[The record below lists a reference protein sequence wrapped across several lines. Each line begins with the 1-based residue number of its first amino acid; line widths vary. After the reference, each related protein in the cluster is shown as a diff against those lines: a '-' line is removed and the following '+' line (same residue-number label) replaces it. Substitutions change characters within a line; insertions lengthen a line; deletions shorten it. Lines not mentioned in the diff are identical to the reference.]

1 MIITKQ
7 VFFECDNPD
16 CRLRFPGNE
25 GYARSRRCP
34 VCRSSIHAAA
44 PVENI
49 SEKDKYSDNNSS
61 LKVEA
66 LLDNI
71 RSAWNVGSI
80 FRTADGTGIRKLYLT
95 GITASP
101 ENPKVRKTALG
112 AETSIAWEKH
122 NNGVQLAGR
131 LKSRGYILWAL
142 EDLPGAIPLFQMEAG
157 TENYPIV
164 LILGNEVA
172 GVDPGIID
180 LCSQVVS
187 IPMLGKKQ
195 SYNVTVAFGIAASFI
210 LYRQI
215 VSQESLKIFPNT

>member
-49 SEKDKYSDNNSS
+49 SEKDKYSDNNS
-61 LKVEA
+61 
-66 LLDNI
+66 
-71 RSAWNVGSI
+71 
-80 FRTADGTGIRKLYLT
+80 
-95 GITASP
+95 
-101 ENPKVRKTALG
+101 
-112 AETSIAWEKH
+112 
-122 NNGVQLAGR
+122 VQLAGR

-187 IPMLGKKQ
+187 IPMLGQKQ

-215 VSQESLKIFPNT
+215 VSQEFLKIVTNT